1 MALDHKLIHIK
12 VCKICP
18 WYRNR
23 NEITGQKNHTDG
35 MVQIIQQNKL
45 KAITE
50 MGI

>member
-1 MALDHKLIHIK
+1 MKLQDK
-12 VCKICP
+12 
-18 WYRNR
+18 
-23 NEITGQKNHTDG
+23 KNHTDG